1 MLRRHYYKT
10 TSTMKKLIYLFSVIS
25 FIVTS
30 CAPGFS
36 GTYMNRWDINPQT
49 KYAIQ
54 SGSVKVYNFELV
66 NTSANNCT
74 FNIYTNDGK
83 LFKSIDK
90 GEKALFSNLPFNGIV
105 IENKSAVGGSLQL
118 YTYIN
123 EKGLNVVPKV
133 KAVVIK
139 E

>member
-1 MLRRHYYKT
+1 M
-10 TSTMKKLIYLFSVIS
+10 
-25 FIVTS
+25 
-30 CAPGFS
+30 
-36 GTYMNRWDINPQT
+36 
-49 KYAIQ
+49 
-54 SGSVKVYNFELV
+54 